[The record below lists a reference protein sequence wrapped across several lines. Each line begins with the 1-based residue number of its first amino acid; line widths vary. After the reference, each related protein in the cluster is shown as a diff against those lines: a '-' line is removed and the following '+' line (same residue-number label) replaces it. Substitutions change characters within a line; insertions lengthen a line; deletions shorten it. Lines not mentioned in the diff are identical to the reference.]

1 MQAAQCL
8 KVQRPALLYHGGKWR
23 IAPWIID
30 HFPAHREY
38 VEPFGGG
45 ASVLLRKPRAKSEV
59 YNDLDGEIVGLFRVL
74 RDPAQSAELERQLR
88 LTPFAREEYDAA
100 FEKADDPV
108 ESARRL
114 IIRSYMGHSSNSATR
129 DVKNGFRSQRM
140 GSNNPST
147 DFANYPSSL
156 QAVTARLLGVVIEKR
171 PALQVV
177 EQYDSPE
184 ALIYC
189 DPPYPRS
196 TRTTNHAS
204 YRHEMSDAEHEL
216 LAETLAGVQGMVVVS
231 GYRCE
236 LYDRIF
242 AGWPRVSMSTR
253 AACASPR
260 QECLWLNPRAWNAL
274 PRAIPLPLME
284 AR

>member
-1 MQAAQCL
+1 MLTQHQTP
-8 KVQRPALLYHGGKWR
+8 VQRPALLYHGGKWR
-23 IAPWIID
+23 IAPWIIS

-45 ASVLLRKPRAKSEV
+45 ASVLLRKQRAQSEV
-59 YNDLDGEIVGLFRVL
+59 YNDMDGEVVSFFRVL
-74 RDPAQSAELERQLR
+74 RDPALSMELERALR
-88 LTPFAREEYDAA
+88 LTPFARDEYDAA
-100 FEKADDPV
+100 FAKSQDPV

-114 IIRSYMGHSSNSATR
+114 VIRAYMGHSSNSCTR

-147 DFANYPSSL
+147 DFANYPDSL
-156 QAVTARLLGVVIEKR
+156 QAVTSRLRGVVIENR
-171 PALQVV
+171 PALQII

-204 YRHEMSDAEHEL
+204 YRHEMTDAEHEL
-216 LAETLAGVQGMVVVS
+216 LAESLSAATGMVIVS
-231 GYRCE
+231 GYSCE
-236 LYDRIF
+236 MYDRAF
-242 AGWPRVSMSTR
+242 SGWARVSMATR

-260 QECLWLNPRAWNAL
+260 QECLWLNARAWNAL
-274 PRAIPLPLME
+274 PRVIPLPLE
-284 AR
+284 VR